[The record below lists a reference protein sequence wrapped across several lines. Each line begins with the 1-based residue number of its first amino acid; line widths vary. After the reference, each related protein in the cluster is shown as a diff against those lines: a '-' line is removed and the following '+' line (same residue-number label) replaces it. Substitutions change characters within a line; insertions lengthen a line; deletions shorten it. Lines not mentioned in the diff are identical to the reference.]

1 MFPAGFRVHGA
12 VETYFDTA
20 VVITVLVLLGQVLEL
35 RARGR
40 TSAAIRQLLDLAPRT
55 ARIIRDGQE
64 LDEPVAHIRLG
75 DRLRVRPGEKIPTDG
90 LVVEGQSTVDESML
104 TGEPLPVVKEPG
116 QRVTG
121 ATINGTGSFVMRAE
135 RVGSETVLAQ
145 IVRMVGEAQRTR
157 APIQRLADAVS
168 AWFVPAVVVV
178 ADRRLRCLVCLGTG
192 AAFRAR
198 AAQCHRR
205 ADHRVPV
212 RARARH
218 ADGHHGRHGP
228 RRVRRRARSGMPRPS
243 SGWRRSTRSW
253 STRPA
258 R

>member
-1 MFPAGFRVHGA
+1 MHGA

-55 ARIIRDGQE
+55 ARIIRNGQE

-75 DRLRVRPGEKIPTDG
+75 DRLRVRPGEKIPDRRPRRRGHERRRRVDADG
-90 LVVEGQSTVDESML
+90 RAAAGGQGARTAASPARPST
-104 TGEPLPVVKEPG
+104 
-116 QRVTG
+116 
-121 ATINGTGSFVMRAE
+121 ATGSFVMRAE

-178 ADRRLRCLVCLGTG
+178 SIAAFVGLVHLGTG
-192 AAFRAR
+192 AASGAG
-198 AAQCHRR
+198 AAQRHRR
-205 ADHRVPV
+205 ARSSPV
-212 RARARH
+212 RARS
-218 ADGHHGRHGP
+218 GSP
-228 RRVRRRARSGMPRPS
+228 RRWP
-243 SGWRRSTRSW
+243 SW
-253 STRPA
+253 SARAEARRPA
-258 R
+258 C